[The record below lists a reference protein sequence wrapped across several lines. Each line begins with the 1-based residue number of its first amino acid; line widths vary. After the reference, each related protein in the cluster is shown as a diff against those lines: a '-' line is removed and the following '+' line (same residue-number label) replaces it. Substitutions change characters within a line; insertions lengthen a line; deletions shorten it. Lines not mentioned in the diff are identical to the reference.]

1 MHAHLRDLKRIQGGT
16 KSVSNCKQNEKES
29 TRREKKD
36 NRKWTAWAVSKT
48 YLLAFSGET
57 NKQLNVG
64 SRLKGS
70 SAERP
75 QKIYKKMKKK
85 KKMLK

>member
-1 MHAHLRDLKRIQGGT
+1 MKKNQ
-16 KSVSNCKQNEKES
+16 QEEK
-29 TRREKKD
+29 KKD